1 MAFTCGADPL
11 VPGRFR
17 FGSAAALAL
26 AGKGVAA
33 SAIWRDRGGEPQD
46 VTVDV
51 RKAFRRFAGFADF
64 RWELINGRKPSIKWN
79 KRNPFTDM
87 PFFRRTKDG
96 RSVVALNVYP
106 GLRSKALAF
115 LGCPDT
121 ADALNAAVVGW
132 DADELEKAAADADIV
147 LAKVRSLEEFL
158 TEPQYTDV
166 LADLPLIEIEKIGS
180 SAPVPFADGARQ
192 PLDGIRAL
200 GMGHVIAGSAMGR
213 DLASFGADV
222 LNVWRPDDVEM
233 EPFYWDTQVGMRS
246 AYLGDSDPD
255 RERLDRLL
263 ADADVFFSNRHPG
276 YLAQRG
282 LTAQDLSAKH
292 PGLIHAEVTM
302 HGPSGPW
309 MHRPGFDEIGA
320 CVSGI
325 FALEGTL
332 EDPEQPPILPIVD
345 NVVGWLGTVGILA
358 ALRRRANEGGS
369 YHVGVSLT
377 KTCLW
382 LTSLGVFDRDYAR
395 ATVDSTPQHT
405 LVDPD
410 LFTAKTPLGF
420 YQGMTDQLE
429 FSSLRQGDFT
439 TVLSPMGAD
448 EPAWLTTP
456 R

>member
-1 MAFTCGADPL
+1 
-11 VPGRFR
+11 
-17 FGSAAALAL
+17 
-26 AGKGVAA
+26 
-33 SAIWRDRGGEPQD
+33 
-46 VTVDV
+46 
-51 RKAFRRFAGFADF
+51 
-64 RWELINGRKPSIKWN
+64 
-79 KRNPFTDM
+79 
-87 PFFRRTKDG
+87 
-96 RSVVALNVYP
+96 
-106 GLRSKALAF
+106 
-115 LGCPDT
+115 
-121 ADALNAAVVGW
+121 
-132 DADELEKAAADADIV
+132 
-147 LAKVRSLEEFL
+147 
-158 TEPQYTDV
+158 
-166 LADLPLIEIEKIGS
+166 
-180 SAPVPFADGARQ
+180 FADGARQ

-246 AYLGDSDPD
+246 AYLGDSDRD

-276 YLAQRG
+276 YLAQQG
-282 LTAQDLSAKH
+282 LTATDLSAKH
-292 PGLIHAEVTM
+292 PELIHAEVTM

-395 ATVDSTPQHT
+395 ATVDSTSQHT

-448 EPAWLTTP
+448 EPVWLTTT